1 MYRLSIPCAGNST
14 TQLAGGLGC
23 VQCGG
28 TCGQGHGLG
37 LFDSGLD
44 FSGWTLTD
52 WAVVAF
58 GGYVF
63 LSIINDTRRIA
74 SRAARGAKG
83 LKRKLRR
90 RRRRSIRPMQGE
102 SLI

>member
-28 TCGQGHGLG
+28 TCGQGQGLG

-44 FSGWTLTD
+44 LTGWGWPEYAVAAVSVWGILGIFGSSRRAYSGVSK
-52 WAVVAF
+52 AV
-58 GGYVF
+58 
-63 LSIINDTRRIA
+63 R
-74 SRAARGAKG
+74 
-83 LKRKLRR
+83 KRKS
-90 RRRRSIRPMQGE
+90 RSSKRERLQRE
-102 SLI
+102 LSEL

>member
-28 TCGQGHGLG
+28 TCGQGLG

-44 FSGWTLTD
+44 LTGWGWQEMAVAALAVWGVLAVLGSSRRAYSGVSK
-52 WAVVAF
+52 AV
-58 GGYVF
+58 
-63 LSIINDTRRIA
+63 R
-74 SRAARGAKG
+74 
-83 LKRKLRR
+83 KRKS
-90 RRRRSIRPMQGE
+90 RRSKRERLQRE
-102 SLI
+102 LSEL